1 MLTTFCLLID
11 TYGIYLYLFRSLTS
25 HSKILEFAV
34 YKLCI
39 YFINLLL
46 NIYPFFMFQEISTPI
61 YELQDVGLQAS
72 KQAACQ
78 LPLSLLHNC
87 MGNQFLFSFQF
98 EKLFSPKYL
107 FKYASRVMG
116 PTTNFLIVYLALS
129 ILTLVL
135 TV

>member
-25 HSKILEFAV
+25 HSKILEFVV

-46 NIYPFFMFQEISTPI
+46 NIYLFFMFQEISTPI

-72 KQAACQ
+72 K
-78 LPLSLLHNC
+78 
-87 MGNQFLFSFQF
+87 
-98 EKLFSPKYL
+98 
-107 FKYASRVMG
+107 
-116 PTTNFLIVYLALS
+116 
-129 ILTLVL
+129 
-135 TV
+135 